1 MKDEKETLRTIVI
14 VMIKKNIIKN
24 KPTVSTT
31 LATRTIISK
40 NNQWCPKWKIKGR
53 AIRLAIR

>member
-40 NNQWCPKWKIKGR
+40 NNQ
-53 AIRLAIR
+53 